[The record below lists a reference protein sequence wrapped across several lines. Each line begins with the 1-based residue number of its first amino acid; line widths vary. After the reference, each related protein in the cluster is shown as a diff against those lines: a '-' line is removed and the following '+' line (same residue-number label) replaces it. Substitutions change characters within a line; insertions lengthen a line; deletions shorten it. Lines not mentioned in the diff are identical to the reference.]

1 MSPPELSILIVS
13 YNTCAITLACLESVY
28 AETRDLSF
36 EVIAVD
42 NASADES
49 AKAIR
54 ERFPGVILHESPTNL
69 GFAAAN
75 NLAAQLARGRYLLL
89 LNPDTVVLDG
99 AVQKLHRFALAHPEA
114 GIVGGR
120 TLFADGGLNPT
131 SCRGRPTPWSLL
143 CRGLG
148 LSTLFRGSLLF
159 DPESLGPWRRDSAR
173 EVDIVT
179 GCLLWISR
187 ALWQELGG
195 FDPAFFMYGEESDLC
210 LRARTRGFRPM
221 ITPDATIIHLGGA
234 SEPVRTDKMVRLLG
248 ALVLLVRR
256 HWPTRSARFG
266 VAMLWLWA
274 ATRALGARALPSALL
289 QRSEGGSAWP
299 EVFAR
304 RAEWLRPRAGSQRPA
319 REAASG

>member
-13 YNTCAITLACLESVY
+13 YNTCPLTLTCLDSVY
-28 AETRDLSF
+28 TETHDLSF
-36 EVIAVD
+36 EVIVVD
-42 NASADES
+42 NASADGS
-49 AKAIR
+49 AKEIR
-54 ERFPGVILHESPTNL
+54 ERFPSVILHESPTNL

-75 NLAAQLARGRYLLL
+75 NLAARLARGRHLLL

-99 AVQKLHRFALAHPEA
+99 AVQKLHRFALARPEA

-120 TLFADGGLNPT
+120 TFFEDGSLNPT

-148 LSTLFRGSLLF
+148 LSTLFPGSSLL
-159 DPESLGPWRRDSAR
+159 DSESLGPWQRDSVR

-179 GCLLWISR
+179 GCLLLISR
-187 ALWQELGG
+187 ALWEELGG

-210 LRARTRGFRPM
+210 LRARARGFRPM
-221 ITPDATIIHLGGA
+221 ITPEARIIHLGGA
-234 SEPVRTDKMVRLLG
+234 SEPVRADKMVRLLR

-256 HWPTRSARFG
+256 HWSARSAPFG

-274 ATRALGARALPSALL
+274 ATRAIGARVLPRALV
-289 QRSEGGSAWP
+289 QRNESIAAWP

-304 RAEWLRPRAGSQRPA
+304 RAEWLHPAAATPLQPR
-319 REAASG
+319 ETASG